1 MKTSNLKYVGQLT
14 IAMMVSSSLCMV
26 PLPAQAGEVKATEP
40 TAAQSAQTP
49 AVEGK
54 DGATRVLPPKVAETK
69 APASVSKA
77 TVSKTSAP
85 ALKAATA
92 KAAKSSAAPSNAV
105 SPIKVATPAP
115 KDATTTTSPTAPKA
129 VEKQPLHI
137 SFNYAAEIGKGHTT
151 PGALGQLSPA
161 MEAMWKNLP
170 ITVIDTQGN
179 KLEVKQE
186 LNSRCERTVGNF
198 ANGEKVT
205 IIVDDSQ
212 IPDGYNLSWESDY
225 TYPKSIKN
233 YAQFQAVVDSSK
245 PIRIS
250 LAQMKVKFDLQG
262 GKVDGKSD
270 SIINIVKKDNTV
282 VFPTNPT
289 KANLVFGGWFTELP
303 DTESYRKSGRV
314 GMRFYWGPQSPFS
327 DYSRDW
333 MSWNDATLDPLYDG
347 IFLLRAQWN
356 AQARFNANGGAFS
369 DAKTEKDLS
378 VRQNSTITLL
388 DAPKRTDFQF
398 LYWHDATGVAHKPG
412 DTLALKF
419 NTVFTAQWKQIRATV
434 TFKNSDDAELTRVKV
449 ETGKAIDTDELKGQS
464 MPKHPTKSGYTFKE
478 WNTKKDGTGAVFT
491 GASIVDQDTTVYA
504 VYDADSSSTSPL
516 PSLLPPTSKQNN
528 TAVVP
533 LAPRTIDAPV
543 TPKPQNVPEH
553 PKALTPSSA
562 LSTPVSLP
570 QATVLQDAS
579 DCTCPSCTQ
588 THAMPKTGDEFSL
601 FALISTM
608 ALSLATFVGARKKK
622 RASAKRSAL

>member
-1 MKTSNLKYVGQLT
+1 MKTSSLKHVGQLT
-14 IAMMVSSSLCMV
+14 MVLMVSSSLCMV
-26 PLPAQAGEVKATEP
+26 PLPAQAGEVK
-40 TAAQSAQTP
+40 SAELT
-49 AVEGK
+49 
-54 DGATRVLPPKVAETK
+54 
-69 APASVSKA
+69 
-77 TVSKTSAP
+77 
-85 ALKAATA
+85 
-92 KAAKSSAAPSNAV
+92 
-105 SPIKVATPAP
+105 VATPAP
-115 KDATTTTSPTAPKA
+115 KDMTATTSSTAPKA
-129 VEKQPLHI
+129 VEKHPLHI
-137 SFNYAAEIGKGHTT
+137 SFNYLAAIGKGHTT

-170 ITVIDTQGN
+170 ITVTDAQGN
-179 KLEVKQE
+179 TYEVQKN
-186 LNSRCERTVGNF
+186 LNLHCERTVGNF

-225 TYPKSIKN
+225 TYPKPIKN
-233 YAQFQAVVDSSK
+233 YAQFQAVVDSST

-262 GKVDGKSD
+262 GT
-270 SIINIVKKDNTV
+270 INGNTKAPVNTVKKDNTV
-282 VFPTNPT
+282 DFPTDPT

-314 GMRFYWGPQSPFS
+314 GMRYYWGPQSPFS

-333 MSWNDATLDPLYDG
+333 IRFNDEAIDPLYDG

-356 AQARFNANGGAFS
+356 AQARFNANGGEFS

-378 VRQNSTITLL
+378 VRQNSIITLL
-388 DAPKRTDFQF
+388 DAPSRTDFQF
-398 LYWHDATGVAHKPG
+398 LHWHDATGGVHKPG
-412 DTLALKF
+412 DTLALKL

-434 TFKNSDDAELTRVKV
+434 TFKNSDDAELANVKV
-449 ETGKAIDTDELKGQS
+449 ETGKAIDTDTLKDQS
-464 MPKHPTKSGYTFKE
+464 MPEHPTKLGYTFKE

-516 PSLLPPTSKQNN
+516 PSLFPPTSKQNN
-528 TAVVP
+528 TTAVP
-533 LAPRTIDAPV
+533 LVPRTIDAPA

-553 PKALTPSSA
+553 PKAVTPSSA

-570 QATVLQDAS
+570 QPAVSQDAS
-579 DCTCPSCTQ
+579 DRTCQSCRPM
-588 THAMPKTGDEFSL
+588 HAMPKTGDESSV
-601 FALISTM
+601 FAFISMMT
-608 ALSLATFVGARKKK
+608 LSLAAFVGVRKKK
-622 RASAKRSAL
+622 RASAKR

>member
-1 MKTSNLKYVGQLT
+1 MKTSSLKHVGQLT
-14 IAMMVSSSLCMV
+14 MVLMVSSSLCMV
-26 PLPAQAGEVKATEP
+26 PLPAQAGEVK
-40 TAAQSAQTP
+40 SAELT
-49 AVEGK
+49 
-54 DGATRVLPPKVAETK
+54 
-69 APASVSKA
+69 
-77 TVSKTSAP
+77 
-85 ALKAATA
+85 
-92 KAAKSSAAPSNAV
+92 
-105 SPIKVATPAP
+105 VATPAP
-115 KDATTTTSPTAPKA
+115 KDMTATTSPTAPKA
-129 VEKQPLHI
+129 VEKKPLRI
-137 SFNYAAEIGKGHTT
+137 SFNYLAAIGKGHTT
-151 PGALGQLSPA
+151 PGGLGQLSPA

-170 ITVIDTQGN
+170 ITVIDAQGN
-179 KLEVKQE
+179 TYEVQKN
-186 LNSRCERTVGNF
+186 LNLHCERTVGNF

-225 TYPKSIKN
+225 TYPKPIKN
-233 YAQFQAVVDSSK
+233 YAQFQAVVDSST

-282 VFPTNPT
+282 DFPTNPT

-314 GMRFYWGPQSPFS
+314 GMRYYWGPQSLFS

-333 MSWNDATLDPLYDG
+333 IRFNDETIDPLYDG

-398 LYWHDATGVAHKPG
+398 LYWDDATGVVHKPG

-434 TFKNSDDAELTRVKV
+434 TFKNNDDAELANVKV
-449 ETGKAIDTDELKGQS
+449 ETGKAIDTDALKDQS
-464 MPKHPTKSGYTFKE
+464 MPPHPTKSGYTFKE

-516 PSLLPPTSKQNN
+516 PSLFPPTSKQNN
-528 TAVVP
+528 TTAVP
-533 LAPRTIDAPV
+533 LVPRAIDVPA

-553 PKALTPSSA
+553 PKAVTPSSA

-570 QATVLQDAS
+570 QPAVSQDAS
-579 DCTCPSCTQ
+579 DRTSQSCRPM
-588 THAMPKTGDEFSL
+588 HAMPKTGDESSV
-601 FALISTM
+601 FAFISMM
-608 ALSLATFVGARKKK
+608 ALSLAAFVGVRKKK
-622 RASAKRSAL
+622 RASAKRSVL